1 MMQYGYF
8 IVLDF
13 DGTVV
18 KHRYPAVGEDVG
30 AVPVLRKLV
39 KNGHRLLLSTMRSSN
54 SEGVDTLQ
62 PALDWFKERDIPL
75 FGVNENPSQKTWTSS
90 SKVYGNIYI
99 DDAALG
105 APLKTDDSD
114 APPFI
119 DWGVAAIHLFYH
131 GCLTERDIIGL
142 VQEGVIGKELVKVK
156 QQIKAQFNSSV
167 DGIGRLTI
175 RRPCTYGMVF
185 CERFITF
192 AA

>member
-1 MMQYGYF
+1 MIQYGYY

-18 KHRYPAVGEDVG
+18 KHRYPAVGEDIG

-39 KNGHRLLLSTMRSSN
+39 ENGHHLLLSTMRSHD

-62 PALDWFKERDIPL
+62 PAIDWFAERNIPIY
-75 FGVNENPSQKTWTSS
+75 GINENPSQKTWNSS
-90 SKVYGNIYI
+90 PKVYGNIYI

-119 DWGVAAIHLFYH
+119 DWGIAAIHLFYH
-131 GCLTERDIIGL
+131 GCLTEKDIIDL
-142 VQEGVIGKELVKVK
+142 VRDGVISKEHVKVK
-156 QQIKAQFNSSV
+156 S
-167 DGIGRLTI
+167 
-175 RRPCTYGMVF
+175 
-185 CERFITF
+185 
-192 AA
+192 